1 MADGLSGIGAAPFNV
16 QSDIHQQTQSRE
28 RIETHLSEQ
37 RVEKEHRANHSH
49 LEALAK
55 QIWIYRKVMIG
66 LVARQQRIGRKGTN
80 LKHRGVTW
88 LIPLKRFS
96 NIGLC
101 RVL

>member
-55 QIWIYRKVMIG
+55 QRFDLQESYDRF
-66 LVARQQRIGRKGTN
+66 GRKTNADRPQGTK
-80 LKHRGVTW
+80 L
-88 LIPLKRFS
+88 
-96 NIGLC
+96 NIE
-101 RVL
+101 V

>member
-1 MADGLSGIGAAPFNV
+1 MADGLSGVGAAPFNV

-55 QIWIYRKVMIG
+55 QRFDLQESYDRF
-66 LVARQQRIGRKGTN
+66 GRKTTADRPQGTK
-80 LKHRGVTW
+80 L
-88 LIPLKRFS
+88 
-96 NIGLC
+96 NIE
-101 RVL
+101 V